1 MRKGSNA
8 RNDKSK
14 ILSFVPTGEY
24 YFNKGIKAYHRRE
37 LNKSKKYLNRALQ
50 LEPLE
55 PMIACQLSI
64 VHTEMG
70 EYTQSNQLL
79 HLIVDSL
86 DPHMTECHY
95 FLANNYAHLGLFK
108 EAYTHVTNYL
118 EKEEYGEFSEDAEE
132 LLEILELDSDEA
144 LDTLYEHDE
153 LIANQDK
160 ARNLLE
166 SGNFQKAVD
175 LLQEVIKDFPEYW
188 SAYNNLALA
197 YFYLGDTEKATATL
211 EEVMEKNPGNLHA
224 LCNTAVFYFYQ
235 RRHEE
240 LQELVEGLEKIRP
253 IHYEQRYKLGATFAL
268 IGRNEKAYEWLKS
281 LQKLGF
287 QGDASF
293 YYWLSHSAYQTGH
306 EQTAQQAWK
315 RVLEEN
321 PEKAGMEPWNEE
333 NPQSEGFE
341 NHVSSILKKLKS
353 DYAEERMFG
362 LFLISVSRHQKEILT
377 HTDFG
382 AVDDF
387 TLSEKLYLGEILNA
401 DSRKAIKSSKE
412 IKHIHETAM
421 ELYQLHHP
429 ISAVDS
435 GLFLTWFSIACK
447 LLEAEKSLK
456 NAKGCAAATEYI
468 WHRLRG
474 EKKTKTLIS
483 GKYGI
488 TAATLNKY
496 LETVEVYLP

>member
-8 RNDKSK
+8 RNDKAK

-24 YFNKGIKAYHRRE
+24 YFNKGLKAYHRRE

-70 EYTQSNQLL
+70 EYKQSNQLL

-86 DPHMTECHY
+86 DPHMIECHY

-108 EAYTHVTNYL
+108 EAYIHVTNYL
-118 EKEEYGEFSEDAEE
+118 EKEEYGEFSEDAED

-153 LIANQDK
+153 LIANQEK

-166 SGNFQKAVD
+166 SGSFQKAVD
-175 LLQEVIKDFPEYW
+175 LLKQVITDFPEYW

-197 YFYLGDTEKATATL
+197 YFYLGETDKAAATL
-211 EEVMEKNPGNLHA
+211 EEVLEKNPGNLHA

-235 RRHEE
+235 KRHDE
-240 LQELVEGLEKIRP
+240 LQELMEGLEKIRP

-268 IGRNEKAYEWLKS
+268 IGKNEKAYEWLKS
-281 LQKLGF
+281 LQKQGF
-287 QGDASF
+287 QGDSSF
-293 YYWLSHSAYQTGH
+293 NYWLAQAAYHTGR

-315 RVLEEN
+315 KVLEEN
-321 PEKAGMEPWNEE
+321 PEKAGMEPWNED
-333 NPQSEGFE
+333 NPKSDGFE

-353 DYAEERMFG
+353 EYAEERFFG

-387 TLSEKLYLGEILNA
+387 NLSEKLYLAEILNA
-401 DSRKAIKSSKE
+401 DSRKAIKGSKE
-412 IKHIHETAM
+412 IKHIHETAL
-421 ELYQLHHP
+421 ELY
-429 ISAVDS
+429 
-435 GLFLTWFSIACK
+435 
-447 LLEAEKSLK
+447 
-456 NAKGCAAATEYI
+456 AAPPADQCC
-468 WHRLRG
+468 
-474 EKKTKTLIS
+474 
-483 GKYGI
+483 
-488 TAATLNKY
+488 
-496 LETVEVYLP
+496 

>member
-37 LNKSKKYLNRALQ
+37 LNKSQKYLNRALQ

-79 HLIVDSL
+79 HLIIDSL

-153 LIANQDK
+153 LIANQEK

-175 LLQEVIKDFPEYW
+175 LLEQVIQDYPEYW

-197 YFYLGDTEKATATL
+197 HFYLGNTEKAAATL
-211 EEVMEKNPGNLHA
+211 EEVLEKNPGNLHA

-235 RRHEE
+235 QRHEE
-240 LQELVEGLEKIRP
+240 LQELMEGLEKIRP
-253 IHYEQRYKLGATFAL
+253 FHFEQRYKLGATFAL

-281 LQKLGF
+281 LQKQGF
-287 QGDASF
+287 HGDASF
-293 YYWLSHSAYQTGH
+293 YYWLSHAAYHTGH
-306 EQTAQQAWK
+306 EQTAEQAWK

-321 PEKAGMEPWNEE
+321 PEKAGSEPWNDDHSQ
-333 NPQSEGFE
+333 NEGFE

-353 DYAEERMFG
+353 EYPEERLFG
-362 LFLISVSRHQKEILT
+362 LFLISVSKHQKDVLT

-387 TLSEKLYLGEILNA
+387 TFSEKLYLAEILNA
-401 DSRKAIKSSKE
+401 DSRKAIKGSQM
-412 IKHIHETAM
+412 IKHVHETAI
-421 ELYQLHHP
+421 ELYERHHP

-435 GLFLTWFSIACK
+435 GLFLTWFGIACK

-456 NAKGCAAATEYI
+456 NAKACAAATEYI

-474 EKKTKTLIS
+474 DKKTKTLIS

-488 TAATLNKY
+488 TTGTLNKY
-496 LETVEVYLP
+496 LEIVEAYLQ